1 MCRLSIYNICT
12 YKNKKRSPE
21 PPWQFVLR
29 KLPQEEQGEID
40 FSLNPKEEEQEENEE
55 EENNVF
61 HNISK
66 NRNKV
71 EEASKSSGHYRL
83 DEKVKSQDFLYC
95 HVLDWS
101 APKNYI
107 FIPR

>member
-1 MCRLSIYNICT
+1 
-12 YKNKKRSPE
+12 
-21 PPWQFVLR
+21 VLR

-40 FSLNPKEEEQEENEE
+40 DSLNPKEQEEEVEE
-55 EENNVF
+55 EEDENKVF
-61 HNISK
+61 HTISK

-83 DEKVKSQDFLYC
+83 DEKIKSQNFLYC